1 MLPFNAF
8 LCYDNNEVDFMADE
22 KSKRRERIHA
32 RWIKFKRFLKR
43 NMTPTW
49 AKHFSYQVISF
60 IISVFLVIG
69 VAEYAVT
76 KSYDER
82 KLSFVKGFTITAH
95 TGAFDTDEN
104 SVEFVDIAIKNN
116 VEVIELDIRQ
126 RPNGTLVMNH
136 DIVITNND
144 GVVLSK
150 ALEKLKGTD
159 IRINLDIKETRT
171 LNALH
176 DILVEYNLY
185 SNAFLTGIEVSD
197 VEAVKNSTC
206 SDLDYYLNMQPS
218 RWRIFTEDY
227 QKKLLRT
234 LEETG
239 AIGVNCNFKYAGG
252 HLSGLLHKNGYKLSV
267 WTVNRTKDMKRC
279 LVLKPD
285 NITTKQYDL
294 LLSTINNWG

>member
-1 MLPFNAF
+1 MLPFSAF
-8 LCYDNNEVDFMADE
+8 LCYDNNEVDFMAEE
-22 KSKRRERIHA
+22 KSNRRERLHA

-60 IISVFLVIG
+60 IISVFMVIG

-82 KLSFVKGFTITAH
+82 KLEFVEGFTITAH
-95 TGAFDTDEN
+95 TGAFDTVEN
-104 SVEFVDIAIKNN
+104 SIDFVEVAVKNN

-136 DIVITNND
+136 DLVITNND
-144 GVVLSK
+144 GVELSK
-150 ALEKLKGTD
+150 AFKLLKGTD
-159 IRINLDIKETRT
+159 IKINLDIKETRT

-176 DILVEYNLY
+176 DLLIEYNLY
-185 SNAFLTGIEVSD
+185 GNAFLTGIEASD
-197 VEAVKNSTC
+197 VNAVKKSSC
-206 SDLDYYLNMQPS
+206 SDLSYYLNMQPS
-218 RWRIFTEDY
+218 RWRIFTDDY
-227 QKKLLRT
+227 QQKLLKT

-252 HLSGLLHKNGYKLSV
+252 QLADLLHNNGYKLSV

-279 LVLKPD
+279 LVFKPD

-294 LLSTINNWG
+294 LLSTIDNWG

>member
-1 MLPFNAF
+1 
-8 LCYDNNEVDFMADE
+8 
-22 KSKRRERIHA
+22 
-32 RWIKFKRFLKR
+32 
-43 NMTPTW
+43 MTPTW

-252 HLSGLLHKNGYKLSV
+252 QLSGLLHKNGYKLSV

>member
-8 LCYDNNEVDFMADE
+8 LCYDNNEVDFMTDT
-22 KSKRRERIHA
+22 KSNWRDNFHV
-32 RWIKFKRFLKR
+32 RWRKFKRFLKR

-60 IISVFLVIG
+60 LISVFIVIC

-76 KSYDER
+76 KSYEER
-82 KLSFVKGFTITAH
+82 KLSFVEGFTITAH
-95 TGAFDTDEN
+95 TGAFDTSEN
-104 SVEFVDIAIKNN
+104 SLDFVEAAIKNN

-136 DIVITNND
+136 DLNITNND
-144 GVVLSK
+144 GVELTS
-150 ALEKLKGTD
+150 AFELLKGTD
-159 IRINLDIKETRT
+159 IKINLDIKETRT
-171 LNALH
+171 LDALH
-176 DILVEYNLY
+176 DLLIEYNLY
-185 SNAFLTGIEVSD
+185 GNAFLTGIEATD
-197 VEAVKNSTC
+197 VKAVKNSSC
-206 SDLDYYLNMQPS
+206 ADLEYYLNMQMS

-227 QKKLLRT
+227 QKKLLKT

-239 AIGVNCNFKYAGG
+239 AIGINCNYKYAGG
-252 HLSGLLHKNGYKLSV
+252 QLSDLLHKNGYKLSV

-279 LVLKPD
+279 LVFKPD

>member
-144 GVVLSK
+144 GVALSK

-252 HLSGLLHKNGYKLSV
+252 QLSGLLHKNGYKLSV
-267 WTVNRTKDMKRC
+267 D
-279 LVLKPD
+279 
-285 NITTKQYDL
+285 
-294 LLSTINNWG
+294 G